1 MMDDTETFS
10 VAALVAPHPAAT
22 SAGRDVLIEGGSVI
36 EAAIAAACVSA
47 VVVPH
52 RNGLGG
58 DALWLFREPGPR
70 GLVRVLDARG
80 LTGHGVERSLFRRHD
95 VVPSLGTEATL
106 TVPGAVAGWA
116 SAYEL
121 STALGGRLPLS
132 RLLQPALE
140 AARTG
145 SVSLASDVEARTA
158 AAPHLSALPG
168 FAPVFLTDGK
178 VPEVGTLWQ
187 QPALALTLDYLI
199 QAGLEDFYRGDVGR
213 ELAADLEELSSPLDR
228 DDLRRGEARWRWP
241 ASLDLG
247 RQHLEVAPNR
257 QGIELALALGLFLQ
271 LGRRRSVGFEHWH
284 DAIESAKHAK
294 RLFDD
299 ELRGERDPL
308 GLVDSEWLKR
318 ESLRIDRGR
327 ASAALPWRAMP
338 FAEDAI
344 FVGAVDRDGGAVAL
358 IQSLG
363 GAFGSGVV
371 ASRTGILLGNRG
383 AALAL
388 DPDAGPLLGPGQQ
401 PPLVSVPAF
410 AASRDGRITSLG
422 TTGPGAGVSVLQVAS
437 RVLLGAEL
445 KVALDAPRFAFGAA
459 EDGPDTAVRLG
470 DACDSSIRSRLR
482 SAAHEVV
489 SDDHAA
495 PRTSG
500 AVSRLPSGRIEAAVE
515 GDAGQSGDGL

>member
-10 VAALVAPHPAAT
+10 AAALVAPHPAAA
-22 SAGRDVLIEGGSVI
+22 SAGRDILIEGGSVI
-36 EAAIAAACVSA
+36 EAAIAAAAVSA

-80 LTGHGVERSLFRRHD
+80 LTGRGVERALFRRHD
-95 VVPSLGTEATL
+95 AVPSLGTEATL

-121 STALGGRLPLS
+121 STALGGRMPLS

-145 SVSLASDVEARTA
+145 SILSLSDVAARKA
-158 AAPHLSALPG
+158 AAPDMSSLPG
-168 FAPVFLTDGK
+168 FASAFLADGK
-178 VPEVGTLWQ
+178 VPDVGTLWH
-187 QPALALTLDYLI
+187 QPALDLTLDYLV
-199 QAGLEDFYRGDVGR
+199 QAGLEDYYRGDIGR

-228 DDLRRGEARWRWP
+228 DDLRRGEVRWRWP

-247 RQHLEVAPNR
+247 RQRLDMAPNR

-271 LGRRRSVGFEHWH
+271 LGQRRLDGFEHWH
-284 DAIESAKHAK
+284 DAIESAKYAK

-299 ELRGERDPL
+299 ELRAERDPL
-308 GLVDSEWLKR
+308 GLIDPEWLKR
-318 ESLRIDRGR
+318 EGLHIDRQR
-327 ASAALPWRAMP
+327 ASAALPWRATP
-338 FAEDAI
+338 FVEDAI
-344 FVGAVDRDGGAVAL
+344 FIGAVDRNGGALAL

-371 ASRTGILLGNRG
+371 SSRTGILLGNRG
-383 AALAL
+383 AALSL

-401 PPLVSVPAF
+401 PPFASVPAF
-410 AASRDGRITSLG
+410 ATSRDGRITSLG
-422 TTGPGAGVSVLQVAS
+422 ATGPRAGTSLLQTAS
-437 RVLLGAEL
+437 RLLLGAGL
-445 KVALDAPRFAFGAA
+445 KDALNAPRFAFGAA
-459 EDGPDTAVRLG
+459 QDGPGSTVLVE
-470 DACDSSIRSRLR
+470 DAFDSSVRSRLR

-489 SDDHAA
+489 TDDQSAS
-495 PRTSG
+495 RTTG
-500 AVSRLPSGRIEAAVE
+500 AVSRLPSGRIEVAVE
-515 GDAGQSGDGL
+515 GDTGQSGDGL

>member
-1 MMDDTETFS
+1 MDDTETFS
-10 VAALVAPHPAAT
+10 VAALVAPHPAAA

-36 EAAIAAACVSA
+36 EAAIAAAAVSA

-80 LTGHGVERSLFRRHD
+80 LTGRGVERALFRRHD
-95 VVPSLGTEATL
+95 VVPLLGTEAIL

-121 STALGGRLPLS
+121 STAQGGRMPLS

-140 AARTG
+140 AARNASIITP
-145 SVSLASDVEARTA
+145 SDVKARTA
-158 AAPHLSALPG
+158 AADLSSLPG
-168 FAPVFLTDGK
+168 FAQAFLVDGK
-178 VPEVGTLWQ
+178 VPEAGTSWQ
-187 QPALALTLDYLI
+187 QPALALTLDYMI
-199 QAGLEDFYRGDVGR
+199 QAGLDDVYRGDVGR
-213 ELAADLEELSSPLDR
+213 ELAADLEELSSLLDR

-247 RQHLEVAPNR
+247 RQRLEVAPNR

-271 LGRRRSVGFEHWH
+271 LGHGRLNGFEHWH

-299 ELRGERDPL
+299 ELQAGRDPL
-308 GLVDSEWLKR
+308 GLVDPEWLKR
-318 ESLRIDRGR
+318 ESLRIDRRR

-338 FAEDAI
+338 FTEDAI
-344 FVGAVDRDGGAVAL
+344 FIGAVDREGGAVAL

-371 ASRTGILLGNRG
+371 SSRTGILLGNRG

-388 DPDAGPLLGPGQQ
+388 DPDIGPLLGPGQQ

-410 AASRDGRITSLG
+410 ATSRDGRIASLG
-422 TTGPGAGVSVLQVAS
+422 TTGPGAGVSVLQVAG
-437 RVLLGAEL
+437 RLLLGAGL
-445 KVALDAPRFAFGAA
+445 KDALDAPRFAFGAA
-459 EDGPDTAVRLG
+459 QDGPDTAVLVE
-470 DACDSSIRSRLR
+470 DAFDTSIRSRLR
-482 SAAHEVV
+482 SAAQEVV
-489 SDDHAA
+489 TDDQAA
-495 PRTSG
+495 SRTSG
-500 AVSRLPSGRIEAAVE
+500 AVSRLPSGRIEVAVE
-515 GDAGQSGDGL
+515 GEGAQSGDGL

>member
-10 VAALVAPHPAAT
+10 AAALVAPHPAAA
-22 SAGRDVLIEGGSVI
+22 SAGRDILIEGGSVI
-36 EAAIAAACVSA
+36 EAAIAAAAVSA

-80 LTGHGVERSLFRRHD
+80 LTGRGVERALFRRHD
-95 VVPSLGTEATL
+95 AVPSLGTEATL

-121 STALGGRLPLS
+121 STALGGRMPLS

-145 SVSLASDVEARTA
+145 SILSLSDVAARKA
-158 AAPHLSALPG
+158 AAPEMSSLPG
-168 FAPVFLTDGK
+168 FASAFLADGK
-178 VPEVGTLWQ
+178 VPDVGTLWH
-187 QPALALTLDYLI
+187 QPALDLTLDYLV
-199 QAGLEDFYRGDVGR
+199 QAGLEDSTAAISDANSPQTSRSCRARSTAMTCAAAKSDGDGPLRSTSADSASTWRRTGR
-213 ELAADLEELSSPLDR
+213 ASSSHS
-228 DDLRRGEARWRWP
+228 RW
-241 ASLDLG
+241 AF
-247 RQHLEVAPNR
+247 
-257 QGIELALALGLFLQ
+257 FLQ
-271 LGRRRSVGFEHWH
+271 LGHRRLDGFEHWH
-284 DAIESAKHAK
+284 DAIESAKYAK

-299 ELRGERDPL
+299 ELRAERDPL
-308 GLVDSEWLKR
+308 GLIDPEWLKR
-318 ESLRIDRGR
+318 EGLHIDRQR
-327 ASAALPWRAMP
+327 ASAALPWRATP

-344 FVGAVDRDGGAVAL
+344 FIGAVDRDGGALAL

-371 ASRTGILLGNRG
+371 SSRTGILLGNRG

-401 PPLVSVPAF
+401 PPFASVPAF
-410 AASRDGRITSLG
+410 ATSRDGRITSLG
-422 TTGPGAGVSVLQVAS
+422 ATGPRAGTSLLQTAS
-437 RVLLGAEL
+437 RLLLGAGL
-445 KVALDAPRFAFGAA
+445 KDALNAPRFAFGAA
-459 EDGPDTAVRLG
+459 QDGPGSTVLVE
-470 DACDSSIRSRLR
+470 DAFDSSVRSRLR

-489 SDDHAA
+489 TDDQAA
-495 PRTSG
+495 SRTAG
-500 AVSRLPSGRIEAAVE
+500 AVSRLPSGRIEVAVE
-515 GDAGQSGDGL
+515 GDTGQSGDGL